1 MLRSYTCPAAGFF
14 PRPTMTDAPADTEP
28 PSRPT
33 LRTGRAICAADSRP
47 AIARADWAD
56 PDALLAPADLA
67 RLHRDLAAALAHLS
81 AAGEVRI
88 RLVNDAAMADAHQR
102 YSGIAG
108 TTDVLTFDLRDPPAP
123 DASAPDAAAPL
134 DVDLLIC
141 VDEARRQAAAR
152 GHPLT
157 HELLLYAL
165 HGVLHCLG
173 HDDHDDDAFA
183 RMHALEDQVLQAIG
197 VGPVFASGGS
207 KAAAADEGGCR

>member
-1 MLRSYTCPAAGFF
+1 MA
-14 PRPTMTDAPADTEP
+14 
-28 PSRPT
+28 
-33 LRTGRAICAADSRP
+33 
-47 AIARADWAD
+47 ARAEWAD
-56 PDALLAPADLA
+56 PDALLVPADLA
-67 RLHRDLAAALAHLS
+67 RLHRDLAAALDHLA

-88 RLVNDAAMADAHQR
+88 RLVNDTAMAEAHER

-108 TTDVLTFDLRDPPAP
+108 TTDVLTFDLRDAADP
-123 DASAPDAAAPL
+123 AAPL

-173 HDDHDDDAFA
+173 HDDHDDAAYA
-183 RMHALEDQVLQAIG
+183 RMHTIEDEVLKAIG
-197 VGPVFASGGS
+197 IGPVFGREGS
-207 KAAAADEGGCR
+207 TSAAADEGGSR

>member
-1 MLRSYTCPAAGFF
+1 LRA
-14 PRPTMTDAPADTEP
+14 
-28 PSRPT
+28 
-33 LRTGRAICAADSRP
+33 GRAICAADARP

-88 RLVNDAAMADAHQR
+88 RLVNDAVMADAHQR

-108 TTDVLTFDLRDPPAP
+108 TTDVLTFDLRDPP
-123 DASAPDAAAPL
+123 APDAAAPL

-207 KAAAADEGGCR
+207 TAAAADEGGCR